1 MGQGEARCSAEHRAG
16 GATGR
21 QPQAGPRPA
30 PAERHCRGGRALTVR
45 GPRRARRATGWQALL
60 WLGPSLAL
68 IGGVVAYPAAQ
79 LIRASLSQYS
89 VTGLYQGSVGLRNY
103 ARLLRQ
109 EALTTVVANTVVW
122 VTVIVVVTL
131 LMSLGLAQFLDKSF
145 PGRRLVRWALIVPWA
160 ASVIMTSKLFV
171 WIYDYY
177 FGILNHVLLSLRLVT
192 APVDWLGND
201 ATVMAAMIAVG
212 IFVSLPFTTYVVL
225 AGLSAIPGEVYEAA
239 RVDGASAW
247 RTYWSV
253 TVPLLRPA
261 LLVAV
266 VLNVIYVFNSFPIVW
281 TLNDRNPGFAHDTM
295 ITYMYKIAFKSAL
308 RDVGL
313 AAALGVVNV
322 LVILLA
328 VIVYLRTVSWREAE
342 A

>member
-1 MGQGEARCSAEHRAG
+1 
-16 GATGR
+16 
-21 QPQAGPRPA
+21 
-30 PAERHCRGGRALTVR
+30 VR

-160 ASVIMTSKLFV
+160 ASLIMTSKLFV

-177 FGILNHVLLSLRLVT
+177 FGILNPVLQSLGVIDH
-192 APVDWLGND
+192 PVDWLGD
-201 ATVMAAMIAVG
+201 DSTVMGAMITVG
-212 IFVSLPFTTYVVL
+212 IFVSLPFTTYVLL
-225 AGLSAIPGEVYEAA
+225 AGLQAIPPDVFEAA

-247 RTYWSV
+247 RTYRLV
-253 TVPLLRPA
+253 TFPLLRPA
-261 LLVAV
+261 LLVAA
-266 VLNVIYVFNSFPIVW
+266 VLNIMYVFNSFPIVW
-281 TLNDRNPGFAHDTM
+281 TLNDRNPGFGHDTM
-295 ITYMYKIAFKSAL
+295 ITYMYKIAFKSSL

-313 AAALGVVNV
+313 AAALGAVNV
-322 LVILLA
+322 LLVLLA
-328 VIVYLRTVSWREAE
+328 VLVYLRSVRWQAQEA
-342 A
+342 

>member
-1 MGQGEARCSAEHRAG
+1 MGHW
-16 GATGR
+16 
-21 QPQAGPRPA
+21 P
-30 PAERHCRGGRALTVR
+30 
-45 GPRRARRATGWQALL
+45 ALL

-68 IGGVVAYPAAQ
+68 IAAVVVYPVAA
-79 LIRASLSQYS
+79 LVRASLSRYS
-89 VTGLYQGSVGLRNY
+89 ITGLYQGSVGASNY
-103 ARLLRQ
+103 TRLLEQ
-109 EALTTVVANTVVW
+109 EALVTVVANTLIWVVA
-122 VTVIVVVTL
+122 IVVVTIAA
-131 LMSLGLAQFLDKSF
+131 SLGIAQLLNEEF

-160 ASVIMTSKLFV
+160 ASLIMTSKLFV
-171 WIYDYY
+171 WLYDYY
-177 FGILNHVLLSLRLVT
+177 FGLLNQVLTSLRLLA

-201 ATVMAAMIAVG
+201 ATVMGAMIVVG
-212 IFVSLPFTTYVVL
+212 IFVSVPFTTYVVL
-225 AGLSAIPGEVYEAA
+225 AGLSAIPGDVYEAA

-247 RTYWSV
+247 RTYRSV
-253 TVPLLRPA
+253 TLPLLRPA
-261 LLVAV
+261 LLVAI